1 MNPSTAL
8 LFASLC
14 TATFAG
20 GASAQTFPSRP
31 ITMIV
36 VFAAGGP
43 TDIMARLAG
52 EHMGKTLGQ
61 QFVIENV
68 VGAGGTTGGAR
79 GARATPDGYTLTVG
93 SLGSHAAAPGL
104 YKNMTFDPRELETI
118 GLIAG
123 TPGYLVVRKEFP
135 ASNFTEFLAYA
146 KANPGKIT
154 SGHGGVGSTPHLQ
167 CLLLSSLTGI
177 KFSLVPYRGSAPA
190 MNDLVAGQIDS
201 MCDLAPTVVPQVQA
215 GTIRAMLVSLPE
227 RAATT
232 PAVPT
237 SSEAGIPDYL
247 FSGWNAIFAPKGTP
261 APVVDQ
267 LSKALLA
274 ALADPAVQKRIEDTG
289 ALPANAAAATPQ
301 ALRTLLSADLDKWK
315 KVISEAGVEAQ

>member
-1 MNPSTAL
+1 MSLRVGL
-8 LFASLC
+8 LSASLC
-14 TATFAG
+14 AALSTGAT
-20 GASAQTFPSRP
+20 AQTFPTRP
-31 ITMIV
+31 VTMIV

-79 GARATPDGYTLTVG
+79 GARAAPDGHTLTVG

-104 YKNMTFDPRELETI
+104 YKNMTFDPRELETV
-118 GLIAG
+118 GMIAG
-123 TPGYLVVRKEFP
+123 TPGFLVVRKDFP
-135 ASNFTEFLAYA
+135 ARNFTEFLAYA

-215 GTIRAMLVSLPE
+215 GTVRSLLISMPE

-232 PAVPT
+232 PDVPT
-237 SSEAGIPDYL
+237 SAEAGIPDYL
-247 FSGWNAIFAPKGTP
+247 FAGWNAIFAPKGTP
-261 APVVDQ
+261 KPVVDQ

-274 ALADPAVQKRIEDTG
+274 ALADPAVRKRIEDTG
-289 ALPANAAAATPQ
+289 ALPAKAADATPE
-301 ALRTLLSADLDKWK
+301 ALRKLLAADVDKWK

>member
-1 MNPSTAL
+1 MSLRVGL
-8 LFASLC
+8 LSASLC
-14 TATFAG
+14 AALSTGAT
-20 GASAQTFPSRP
+20 AQTFPTRP
-31 ITMIV
+31 VTMIV

-79 GARATPDGYTLTVG
+79 GARAAPDGHTLTVG

-104 YKNMTFDPRELETI
+104 YKNMTFDPRELETV
-118 GLIAG
+118 GMIAG
-123 TPGYLVVRKEFP
+123 TPGFLVVRKDFP
-135 ASNFTEFLAYA
+135 ARNFTEFLAYA

-215 GTIRAMLVSLPE
+215 GTVRSLLISMPE

-232 PAVPT
+232 PDVPT
-237 SSEAGIPDYL
+237 SAEAGIPDYL
-247 FSGWNAIFAPKGTP
+247 FAGWNAIFAPKGTP
-261 APVVDQ
+261 KPVVDQ

-274 ALADPAVQKRIEDTG
+274 ALADPAVRKRIEDTG
-289 ALPANAAAATPQ
+289 ALPAKAADATPE
-301 ALRTLLSADLDKWK
+301 ALRKLLAADVDKQ
-315 KVISEAGVEAQ
+315 AQ

>member
-1 MNPSTAL
+1 MRLCTH
-8 LFASLC
+8 LFALSIIAAIPAGSA
-14 TATFAG
+14 TA
-20 GASAQTFPSRP
+20 QPFPTRP
-31 ITMIV
+31 VTMIV

-79 GARATPDGYTLTVG
+79 GARAAPDGHTLTVG

-118 GLIAG
+118 GMIAG
-123 TPGYLVVRKEFP
+123 TPGFLVVRKEFP
-135 ASNFTEFLAYA
+135 AKNFTEFLAYA

-215 GTIRAMLVSLPE
+215 GTVRSLLISMPE

-232 PAVPT
+232 PDVPT
-237 SSEAGIPDYL
+237 SKEAGVPDYL
-247 FSGWNAIFAPKGTP
+247 FAGWNAIFAPKGTP
-261 APVVDQ
+261 KAVVDQ
-267 LSKALLA
+267 LSKALLS
-274 ALADPAVQKRIEDTG
+274 ALADPAVRKRIEDTG
-289 ALPANAAAATPQ
+289 ALPAKAAEATPE
-301 ALRTLLSADLDKWK
+301 ALRKLLAADVDKWK